1 MFGKGSN
8 LSEAQKDEAWRKI
21 KGKYVSWVGQIVY
34 KNLTVASG
42 LRIGMMQKEKGD
54 IEVKVGLAKK
64 DKVLKFQEGETV
76 LYTGRLTE
84 RRGDNPPYILEDGD
98 IITIK

>member
-1 MFGKGSN
+1 MRHGENIRGSM
-8 LSEAQKDEAWRKI
+8 SGWM
-21 KGKYVSWVGQIVY
+21 GQLVY
-34 KNLTVASG
+34 KNINVASG
-42 LRIGMMQKEKGD
+42 LRIGIMQKERGA

-64 DKVLKFQEGETV
+64 DKVLKFQEGEMV

-84 RRGDNPPYILEDGD
+84 RCGDNSPYILEDGD

>member
-1 MFGKGSN
+1 
-8 LSEAQKDEAWRKI
+8 KDESWGKY
-21 KGKYVSWVGQIVY
+21 KGKYVSWMGQIVY
-34 KNLTVASG
+34 KNLNVASG

-54 IEVKVGLAKK
+54 VEVKFGMAKK

-76 LYTGRLTE
+76 LYTGRLIE
-84 RRGDNPPYILEDGD
+84 RCGSHAPYILEDGD